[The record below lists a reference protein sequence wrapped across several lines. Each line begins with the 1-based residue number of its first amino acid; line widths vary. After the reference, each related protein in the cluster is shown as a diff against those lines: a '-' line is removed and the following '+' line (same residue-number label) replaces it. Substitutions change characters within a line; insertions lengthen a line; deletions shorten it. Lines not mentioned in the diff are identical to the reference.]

1 MKESKLVVRI
11 GAFRSCP
18 LVAAFTLGRPL
29 AAPGVGSGEKGA
41 NLRGGGGGVRQ
52 SPASVLLGARGV
64 ELKRTVKKNK
74 SRYFRPR

>member
-1 MKESKLVVRI
+1 MLKRLASAI
-11 GAFRSCP
+11 FRSRG
-18 LVAAFTLGRPL
+18 VNRTLI
-29 AAPGVGSGEKGA
+29 AIIVGSGEKGA